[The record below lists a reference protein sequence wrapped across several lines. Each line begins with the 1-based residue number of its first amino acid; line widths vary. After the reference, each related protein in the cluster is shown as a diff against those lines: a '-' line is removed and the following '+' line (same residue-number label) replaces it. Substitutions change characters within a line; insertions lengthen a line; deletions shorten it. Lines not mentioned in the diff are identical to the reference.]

1 MPLKP
6 THPFSWDPVSA
17 TVLGLFLLSSFIGL
31 CWISWVRNSEGAYH
45 HSCPCDSSVIRR
57 KKLSLLGSQ
66 HSREIWSFCQ
76 MSNFI
81 TCLYR
86 TFLEVNYL
94 FHAESARK
102 YFFQKYSIS
111 PPRIEWWPPYAK
123 RIYRLWPYLSFP
135 QPWLQTSALHL
146 PSQDLKKHQFER
158 FVFCLMC
165 VRTLIVS
172 ALMMPRVEEWKHRSH
187 PLEYLPATSD
197 YLYRY
202 ILWVIHLSGVK
213 LRSKILNVLFT
224 LNDME
229 EVSCHWH

>member
-6 THPFSWDPVSA
+6 KHPFSWDPVSA

-86 TFLEVNYL
+86 TFLKVNYL

-102 YFFQKYSIS
+102 YLFQKYSIS
-111 PPRIEWWPPYAK
+111 PPRMEWWPPYAK

-146 PSQDLKKHQFER
+146 PSQDLKNTNLNGLFDVCSNPHCECIDDAQSGLF
-158 FVFCLMC
+158 
-165 VRTLIVS
+165 T
-172 ALMMPRVEEWKHRSH
+172 WKHRSH

-213 LRSKILNVLFT
+213 LCSKILNVLFT